1 MFLIDVG
8 IIGQDHIPNGARVL
22 VLAVGLDR
30 DFLPKGEVRGRVL
43 GLLAVGLAL
52 LQAVDAT
59 RHGTYGIVG
68 GVMAALGQFPTVS
81 RIAKQTLIHSLI
93 PTA

>member
-1 MFLIDVG
+1 M
-8 IIGQDHIPNGARVL
+8 
-22 VLAVGLDR
+22 
-30 DFLPKGEVRGRVL
+30 L

-68 GVMAALGQFPTVS
+68 GVMAAIGQERKLGAV
-81 RIAKQTLIHSLI
+81 
-93 PTA
+93 